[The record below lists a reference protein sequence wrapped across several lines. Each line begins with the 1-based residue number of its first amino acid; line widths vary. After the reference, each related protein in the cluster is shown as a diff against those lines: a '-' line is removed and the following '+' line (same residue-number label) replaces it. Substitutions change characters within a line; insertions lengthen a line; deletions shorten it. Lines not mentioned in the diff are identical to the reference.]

1 MKLRCRIGAFC
12 FLLFQKLDSVLS
24 LNAARVESYWP
35 LAFGYKLMAENG
47 AGRTR
52 SWVLQAVRIAHSEQF
67 SR

>member
-35 LAFGYKLMAENG
+35 LAFGYKLMAEKW
-47 AGRTR
+47 GRENQ
-52 SWVLQAVRIAHSEQF
+52 VVGIASC
-67 SR
+67 